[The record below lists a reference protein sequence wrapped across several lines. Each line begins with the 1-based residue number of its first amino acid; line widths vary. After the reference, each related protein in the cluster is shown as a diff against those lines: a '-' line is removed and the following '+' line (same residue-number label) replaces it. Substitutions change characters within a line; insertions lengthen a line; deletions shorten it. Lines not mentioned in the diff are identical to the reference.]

1 MAGQELPEFA
11 LVMRGY
17 DRQQVDDYVST
28 LHGYLD
34 EMSARA
40 NGYDPSRR
48 SESTAMG
55 SPEAASGDPVALL
68 GDRLMRVLHEAQD
81 AATAIRREAEQDAER
96 VREQAVAASRDAGR
110 LLPSTQA
117 QAEQVLS
124 AARDDADQLLSR
136 AREHAE
142 AQAAALLEEAQDE
155 SDRLRS
161 QAGQQAAAAARDGE
175 RLVEQLRAEIDEL
188 TDRRN
193 QAREALRALR
203 NTLTVDDATSPGPV
217 QDVPTT
223 PGPTEPEPAASATR
237 GTVGRRA
244 LSSPPQP
251 RDTEGPPTTPTSSSL
266 RRGSAEPDTIVL
278 PIEVRS

>member
-1 MAGQELPEFA
+1 LAGQELPEFA

-28 LHGYLD
+28 LRGYLD

-48 SESTAMG
+48 SESTAIG

-124 AARDDADQLLSR
+124 AARDDAEQLLSR
-136 AREHAE
+136 PESMPRRKPPPCWKKLRTKATGC
-142 AQAAALLEEAQDE
+142 AAKPASRRQRPPVTGNGSWSSCEP
-155 SDRLRS
+155 RS
-161 QAGQQAAAAARDGE
+161 
-175 RLVEQLRAEIDEL
+175 
-188 TDRRN
+188 
-193 QAREALRALR
+193 
-203 NTLTVDDATSPGPV
+203 TS
-217 QDVPTT
+217 
-223 PGPTEPEPAASATR
+223 
-237 GTVGRRA
+237 
-244 LSSPPQP
+244 
-251 RDTEGPPTTPTSSSL
+251 
-266 RRGSAEPDTIVL
+266 
-278 PIEVRS
+278 